1 MEYLNEWT
9 VSPERWLRLGYILGA
24 SENGGRI
31 SISSDEEDLSKL
43 AADTIKIGVKYAG
56 SKVYNFG
63 EQNLPI
69 MRHAVRFYKTGLGI
83 FVNTIKG
90 DNGNVLNVD
99 LLDNRGIK
107 VPLENLV
114 KREELAKAESLVT
127 SDITM
132 GTVGQEVT
140 LFEFKTH
147 YMRHIINSIKSD
159 TFNMNI
165 CLSTKSKTISEIL
178 KVVLDDLYSKIE
190 PEALEKYE
198 FSGIISE
205 NGEQIN
211 LYKSDGTELSR
222 EQILS
227 VMIYVLL
234 RDSSIRTFVVP
245 DIISEYTET
254 AILRLGGNVI
264 RVSGGDSEIM
274 EKIISS
280 GSSEQMLMQFD
291 GIYAAV
297 KILDFLNRYDISF
310 DSLTMHLP
318 QIFKAEAEVA
328 CGDEKQMENI
338 IKSLKRQF
346 KNNATILGDSDT
358 DDEKGSDNNKKSEG
372 IKIESNGTV
381 TIVFPGS
388 GNNILKIISESE
400 SMETAEEISTLFKNK
415 IKTLAKS

>member
-1 MEYLNEWT
+1 
-9 VSPERWLRLGYILGA
+9 
-24 SENGGRI
+24 
-31 SISSDEEDLSKL
+31 
-43 AADTIKIGVKYAG
+43 
-56 SKVYNFG
+56 
-63 EQNLPI
+63 
-69 MRHAVRFYKTGLGI
+69 
-83 FVNTIKG
+83 
-90 DNGNVLNVD
+90 
-99 LLDNRGIK
+99 
-107 VPLENLV
+107 
-114 KREELAKAESLVT
+114 
-127 SDITM
+127 
-132 GTVGQEVT
+132 
-140 LFEFKTH
+140 
-147 YMRHIINSIKSD
+147 MRHIINSIKSD

-245 DIISEYTET
+245 DTISEYTET

-318 QIFKAEAEVA
+318 QIFKAEAGG
-328 CGDEKQMENI
+328 CLRRRK
-338 IKSLKRQF
+338 
-346 KNNATILGDSDT
+346 T
-358 DDEKGSDNNKKSEG
+358 
-372 IKIESNGTV
+372 NG
-381 TIVFPGS
+381 
-388 GNNILKIISESE
+388 KY
-400 SMETAEEISTLFKNK
+400 NK
-415 IKTLAKS
+415 IFKKTV

>member
-1 MEYLNEWT
+1 
-9 VSPERWLRLGYILGA
+9 
-24 SENGGRI
+24 
-31 SISSDEEDLSKL
+31 
-43 AADTIKIGVKYAG
+43 
-56 SKVYNFG
+56 
-63 EQNLPI
+63 
-69 MRHAVRFYKTGLGI
+69 
-83 FVNTIKG
+83 
-90 DNGNVLNVD
+90 
-99 LLDNRGIK
+99 
-107 VPLENLV
+107 
-114 KREELAKAESLVT
+114 
-127 SDITM
+127 
-132 GTVGQEVT
+132 
-140 LFEFKTH
+140 
-147 YMRHIINSIKSD
+147 
-159 TFNMNI
+159 MNI

-245 DIISEYTET
+245 DTISEYTET

-328 CGDEKQMENI
+328 CGDEKTNG
-338 IKSLKRQF
+338 KY
-346 KNNATILGDSDT
+346 
-358 DDEKGSDNNKKSEG
+358 NK
-372 IKIESNGTV
+372 IFN
-381 TIVFPGS
+381 
-388 GNNILKIISESE
+388 
-400 SMETAEEISTLFKNK
+400 LFKTKLITNK
-415 IKTLAKS
+415 PLSNLKFQISITVFLIYHFILINLFQYKTKL